1 MQCFGVAQLAV
12 AALLPDQT
20 FCISTTKKIIVS
32 DKFLVVDKM
41 FDPAAIL
48 QLTTAPPENTAFKT

>member
-1 MQCFGVAQLAV
+1 MAV